1 MSEVLE
7 TEAAIERHVA
17 IMPPLA
23 GVVFVLVVIGGGGL
37 VVVVVGG
44 VDVVAYDFELR
55 LRKRSEDIY
64 SSMRRPDGESDD
76 DPYSR

>member
-23 GVVFVLVVIGGGGL
+23 GVVVVVIGGGGL

-44 VDVVAYDFELR
+44 VDVVANDFELR

>member
-23 GVVFVLVVIGGGGL
+23 GVVVVVIGGGGL
-37 VVVVVGG
+37 VVVVVVVGG
-44 VDVVAYDFELR
+44 VDVVANDFELR

>member
-23 GVVFVLVVIGGGGL
+23 GVVVVVIGGGAFIVVEVFIVSVFGL
-37 VVVVVGG
+37 KHK
-44 VDVVAYDFELR
+44 Y
-55 LRKRSEDIY
+55 
-64 SSMRRPDGESDD
+64 
-76 DPYSR
+76 